1 MDPIL
6 TVEKINFAIQDC
18 MSECTL
24 SKHPL
29 TCLAGFLA
37 QLKDLR
43 HWPDDEIHEVDNAV
57 RHLLAPVI
65 FEVPDAALPGDG
77 SETKGAAIATDMDQV
92 RPD

>member
-1 MDPIL
+1 L

-24 SKHPL
+24 SEHPL

-37 QLKDLR
+37 QLRDLR
-43 HWPDDEIHEVDNAV
+43 HWPEAEIHEVDNAV

-65 FEVPDAALPGDG
+65 FDASDAEVPGDESG
-77 SETKGAAIATDMDQV
+77 TKGAAFAIGMD
-92 RPD
+92 